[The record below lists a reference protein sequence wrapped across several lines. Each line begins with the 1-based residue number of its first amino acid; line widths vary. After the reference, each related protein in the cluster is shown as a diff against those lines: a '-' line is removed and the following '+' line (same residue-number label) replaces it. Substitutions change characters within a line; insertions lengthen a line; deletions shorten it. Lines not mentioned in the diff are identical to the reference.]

1 MMVFDSANVIKK
13 HKGKAKLE
21 SSDVEEFIVQY
32 RNALEETKGIYGV
45 VYVLR
50 TLKPIPRFRGSSNIL
65 YIGETKHDVWSRYD
79 VDVDAR
85 DFWSVYSYAVTS
97 YGHIEI
103 DVYESVDYKTTEKE
117 FLVQYFASHGELPP
131 INRRF

>member
-1 MMVFDSANVIKK
+1 MMVFDSANVFRK
-13 HKGKAKLE
+13 HEGKVKLE
-21 SSDVEEFIVQY
+21 SNEVDEFIIQY
-32 RNALEETKGIYGV
+32 RSALEETKGICGV

-79 VDVDAR
+79 VDVDTR
-85 DFWSVYSYAVTS
+85 DFWSVYSHAVAS

-103 DVYESVDYKTTEKE
+103 DVYESEDHKTTEKE
-117 FLVQYFASHGELPP
+117 FLAQYFASHGELPP